1 MSRGID
7 DGVYRSISPAKNNH
21 YNLGSSS
28 YKWANVYATT
38 FSGNATSATKAT
50 QDGDGAVISSTYA
63 KLSGATFTGAINT
76 ANNTW
81 NTIGD
86 DAYLGDINKGGH
98 IGIKGKNGNTGLFFV
113 TYN

>member
-7 DGVYRSISPAKNNH
+7 DGVYRSITPAKNNH

-50 QDGDGAVISSTYA
+50 QDSDGNTINSTYLKRSGGTMIGA
-63 KLSGATFTGAINT
+63 LRTNGTDIILGATGTGSAPNDS
-76 ANNTW
+76 
-81 NTIGD
+81 GD
-86 DAYLGDINKGGH
+86 L
-98 IGIKGKNGNTGLFFV
+98 V
-113 TYN
+113 W